1 MIGTTRAGHSCTAR
15 AIVFP
20 ALPKDAMPHIRCIL
34 AQTQRRIDDAL
45 RIRFDVFARELGYI
59 EAHERS
65 IPRECDAFD
74 TLDTTFHLVA
84 YDGQTP
90 VGAVRMLLP
99 NSEIARAHG
108 TLFGLPIET
117 HYDLRAISGTCR
129 RPAETTR
136 FCVLS
141 QYRGS
146 PVASILHAGALRLSI
161 RLGVTHW
168 IAGANM
174 ETDAIDDAMI
184 IQRALVLRGF
194 VRDDLC
200 LERRTALVPP
210 LYPRRPFYDDRVRS
224 RALAGDSSVPLP
236 RTIDSYARCLKAR
249 FVGPPMFDQRFR
261 MCSLPFIADVSE
273 QKPIQERAV
282 LAA

>member
-1 MIGTTRAGHSCTAR
+1 
-15 AIVFP
+15 
-20 ALPKDAMPHIRCIL
+20 MPQIRCIL

-45 RIRFDVFARELGYI
+45 RIRFDVFARELGYL
-59 EAHERS
+59 ETNERS
-65 IPRECDAFD
+65 IPRECDPFD

-90 VGAVRMLLP
+90 VGAVRVLLP
-99 NSEIARAHG
+99 NAEIARFHG
-108 TLFGLPIET
+108 TSFGLPIET
-117 HYDLRAISGTCR
+117 HYDLRVIAGTCL

-141 QYRGS
+141 EYRGTV
-146 PVASILHAGALRLSI
+146 VASVLHAAVFRLSL
-161 RLGVTHW
+161 RFGVTHW

-184 IQRALVLRGF
+184 IQRALVSRGF
-194 VRDDLC
+194 VRNDLC
-200 LERRTALVPP
+200 LERRTALVSP

-224 RALAGDSSVPLP
+224 RALAGDAAVPLP

-261 MCSLPFIADVSE
+261 MCALPFIATVAE
-273 QKPIQERAV
+273 QEPIRERAV